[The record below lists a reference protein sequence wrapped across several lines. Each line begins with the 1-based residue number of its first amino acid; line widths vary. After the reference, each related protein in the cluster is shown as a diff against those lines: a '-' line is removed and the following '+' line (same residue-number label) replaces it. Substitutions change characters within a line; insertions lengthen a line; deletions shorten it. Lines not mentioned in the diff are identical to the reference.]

1 MIRVG
6 VIGLGFGAAVHVPA
20 FASLPGVQV
29 VALGGQRP
37 AKARELAKGF
47 GIPLGGTIDEVLDAG
62 LDAVTIA
69 LPPEA
74 GAQVAQ
80 AALARGMA
88 VMAEKPLAHT
98 VERAEALARLAG
110 GRTTAVGFE
119 LAELECFQAL
129 RRALD
134 SQDRP
139 GAVRLSWRTRSYAH
153 SNRIWN
159 WKTDRRRHGGVM
171 NLLGSHILYL
181 AEWLFGPL
189 DEIRATYS
197 DERTAAFAP
206 VGEQPAEDRASIQ
219 AVTAGGLRIGI
230 ELDNAAGESG
240 MRWELDLA
248 QGRLLLEKRPA
259 GALALIRTGGAT
271 PDVIAADVPP
281 AGEDWRIAPFRR
293 LAGRFAACVPQRAA
307 CAPDFSA
314 GARVQRLLELAADS
328 ARRHGAPVAVAP

>member
-20 FASLPGVQV
+20 FAALPGVQV

-37 AKARELAKGF
+37 GKARELASRL
-47 GIPLGGTIDEVLDAG
+47 GIALGGTIEEVLGAG

-80 AALARGMA
+80 AALERGLA

-98 VERAEALARLAG
+98 VERAEALAQLAVG
-110 GRTTAVGFE
+110 HTTAVGFE

-129 RRALD
+129 KRALEA
-134 SQDRP
+134 QARP
-139 GAVRLSWRTRSYAH
+139 GSVRLSWRTRSYAH

-189 DEIRATYS
+189 AEIRATYS

-206 VGEQPAEDRASIQ
+206 TGEQPAEDRASIQ
-219 AVTAGGLRIGI
+219 AVTAGGVRIGI

-240 MRWELDLA
+240 MRWELDLP
-248 QGRLLLEKRPA
+248 QGRLLLEERA
-259 GALALIRTGGAT
+259 GGGLALGRTGGASPELLAT
-271 PDVIAADVPP
+271 DIPP
-281 AGEDWRIAPFRR
+281 AGVDWRIAPFRR
-293 LAGRFAACVPQRAA
+293 LAGRFAGCVPQRAA
-307 CAPDFSA
+307 CTPDFRA
-314 GARVQRLLELAADS
+314 GARVQRLLEFAAES
-328 ARRHGAPVAVAP
+328 ARRNGAPLVIAP

>member
-29 VALGGQRP
+29 VALGGQRS
-37 AKARELAKGF
+37 AKARELASGL
-47 GIPLGGTIDEVLDAG
+47 GIAFGGTIDEVLGAG

-80 AALARGMA
+80 AALARRLA

-98 VERAEALARLAG
+98 VERAEALARLAEG
-110 GRTTAVGFE
+110 CTTAVGFE

-129 RRALD
+129 KRALE
-134 SQDRP
+134 SQARP
-139 GAVRLSWRTRSYAH
+139 GSVRLSWCTRSYAH

-189 DEIRATYS
+189 AEIRATYS

-206 VGEQPAEDRASIQ
+206 PGEQPAEDRASLQ
-219 AVTAGGLRIGI
+219 VVTAGGVRIGI

-240 MRWELDLA
+240 MRWELELP
-248 QGRLLLEKRPA
+248 QGRLLLEERA
-259 GALALIRTGGAT
+259 GGGLALSRTGGAT
-271 PDVIAADVPP
+271 PDLLASDVPP
-281 AGEDWRIAPFRR
+281 PGQDWRIAPFRR
-293 LAGRFAACVPQRAA
+293 LAGRFADCVPQRAA
-307 CAPDFSA
+307 CTPDFRA
-314 GARVQRLLELAADS
+314 GARVQRLLEFAAES
-328 ARRHGAPVAVAP
+328 ARRNGASVAC